1 MLMILDALYGVYNGM
16 SMGTSSDY
24 MEVIKD
30 G

>member
-1 MLMILDALYGVYNGM
+1 MLVILDALYGVYNGM

-24 MEVIKD
+24 MEVIED